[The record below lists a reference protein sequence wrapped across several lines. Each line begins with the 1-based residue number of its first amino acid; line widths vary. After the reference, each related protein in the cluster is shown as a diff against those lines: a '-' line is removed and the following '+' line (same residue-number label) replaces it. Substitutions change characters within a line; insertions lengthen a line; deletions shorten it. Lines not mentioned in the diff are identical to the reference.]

1 MDFKTFPVLQGYP
14 SALLNMGRE
23 MAHWNDEEMM
33 VGAEFLCQPKKD
45 LDSLVKHLK
54 QTLFYTTGFS
64 LEFEVPRS
72 AWARYISVL
81 FAFLVMG

>member
-1 MDFKTFPVLQGYP
+1 MRLFQSLRDN
-14 SALLNMGRE
+14 ALLNMGRG

-45 LDSLVKHLK
+45 LYSLVKHLK
-54 QTLFYTTGFS
+54 QTLFYATDFS

-72 AWARYISVL
+72 AWALCMSVL
-81 FAFLVMG
+81 CAFLVMG